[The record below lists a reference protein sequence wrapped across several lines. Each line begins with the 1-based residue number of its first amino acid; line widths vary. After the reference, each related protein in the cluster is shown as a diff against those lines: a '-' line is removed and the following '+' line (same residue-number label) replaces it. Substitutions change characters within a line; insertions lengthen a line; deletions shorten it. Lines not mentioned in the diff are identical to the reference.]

1 MPTIW
6 ASLNRDFF
14 TMVSFEA
21 GGLRILHLFLG
32 HFSGYTSRAINATKN
47 ARNAERR
54 DRITRMA
61 KRASYAVTGCGYLQ
75 RSLVLL
81 LPGSFELS

>member
-32 HFSGYTSRAINATKN
+32 HFSGYTS
-47 ARNAERR
+47 
-54 DRITRMA
+54 
-61 KRASYAVTGCGYLQ
+61 ASAS
-75 RSLVLL
+75 RSFFKFMISILYPNDL
-81 LPGSFELS
+81 G

>member
-32 HFSGYTSRAINATKN
+32 HFSGYTS
-47 ARNAERR
+47 
-54 DRITRMA
+54 
-61 KRASYAVTGCGYLQ
+61 
-75 RSLVLL
+75 
-81 LPGSFELS
+81 